1 MQKIKGIEIEKNSQ
15 GEDAFIRIDLQKFG
29 KQLQPFLEEVGL
41 LEDDF
46 EKEWENA
53 LTLEEAKEKSIEK
66 LRSWWKKMS

>member
-46 EKEWENA
+46 EKEWETA
-53 LTLEEAKEKSIEK
+53 LTLDEAKEKSIEK
-66 LRSWWKKMS
+66 VRSLWKKMS

>member
-15 GEDAFIRIDLQKFG
+15 GEDAFIRIDLQKFS

-46 EKEWENA
+46 EKEWETAITREA
-53 LTLEEAKEKSIEK
+53 LSKRINQHISSLPWKE
-66 LRSWWKKMS
+66 

>member
-46 EKEWENA
+46 EREWETA

>member
-46 EKEWENA
+46 EKEWETA
-53 LTLEEAKEKSIEK
+53 LTLDEAKEKSIEK
-66 LRSWWKKMS
+66 VRFWWKKMS

>member
-1 MQKIKGIEIEKNSQ
+1 MQKIKGIEIDKNSQ

-53 LTLEEAKEKSIEK
+53 LTLDEAKAKSIEK
-66 LRSWWKKMS
+66 VRSWWKKMS

>member
-53 LTLEEAKEKSIEK
+53 LTLDEAKEKSIEK
-66 LRSWWKKMS
+66 VRSWWKKMS

>member
-53 LTLEEAKEKSIEK
+53 LTLDEAKEKSIEK
-66 LRSWWKKMS
+66 VRALWKKMS

>member
-46 EKEWENA
+46 EKEWETA
-53 LTLEEAKEKSIEK
+53 LTLDEAKEKSIEK
-66 LRSWWKKMS
+66 VRSWWKKMS

>member
-53 LTLEEAKEKSIEK
+53 LTLDEAKEKSIEK

>member
-53 LTLEEAKEKSIEK
+53 LTLDEAKEKSIEK
-66 LRSWWKKMS
+66 LRALWKKTS

>member
-46 EKEWENA
+46 EKEWETA

-66 LRSWWKKMS
+66 LRS

>member
-46 EKEWENA
+46 EKEWETA
-53 LTLEEAKEKSIEK
+53 LTLDEAKEKSIEK
-66 LRSWWKKMS
+66 LRALWKKMS

>member
-53 LTLEEAKEKSIEK
+53 LTLDEAKEKSTEK
-66 LRSWWKKMS
+66 LRALWKKTS